1 MSERGPAVRAPASS
15 ANLGSGFDVFGMALD
30 VYADVG
36 SGAPP
41 PGAQALDASHP
52 AVAPY
57 TDLGGTGPLWLR
69 SSIPMAR
76 GLGFSGAVRVAA
88 AALGAVVAGRSI
100 EQSRD
105 DILRVATALEGHG
118 DNAAASLFGGIVAN
132 IDHRIV
138 SLRVGPV
145 LSDARVVAWVP
156 DVTTST
162 DRSRRSLP
170 REVPREAAVHNLGR
184 AVQLALAVERDDP
197 ELLRG
202 ATADELHQAARI
214 PLVPGA
220 EEALRVG
227 VEAGAW
233 CSWLSGSGPT
243 VALLCDSDHVAAV
256 SRSLPPGGH
265 VKLLSIDTTGARVV
279 PLGEE

>member
-1 MSERGPAVRAPASS
+1 MTDARQVVRAPASS

-30 VYADVG
+30 VYADLG

-41 PGAQALDASHP
+41 PGAQALDGTHP

-57 TDLGGTGPLWLR
+57 AELGGTGPLWLE

-88 AALGAVVAGRSI
+88 AALGAVMAGRSI
-100 EQSRD
+100 DESSA
-105 DILRVATALEGHG
+105 DILGVATALEGHG
-118 DNAAASLFGGIVAN
+118 DNAAASLFGGVVAN
-132 IDHRIV
+132 IGGRAV
-138 SLRVGPV
+138 SLGVGPV

-156 DVTTST
+156 DATTST
-162 DRSRRSLP
+162 DRSRQSLP
-170 REVPREAAVHNLGR
+170 AEVSRRAAVHNLGR
-184 AVQLALAVERDDP
+184 AVQFALAVERDDP
-197 ELLRG
+197 DLLPG
-202 ATADELHQAARI
+202 ATADELHQAIRL
-214 PLVPGA
+214 PLIRGA

-243 VALLCDSDHVAAV
+243 VALLCDRVSADAV
-256 SRSLPPGGH
+256 SRSLPAAGH
-265 VKLLSIDTTGARVV
+265 VKLLSIDTVGARVV
-279 PLGEE
+279 SLGER

>member
-1 MSERGPAVRAPASS
+1 MTDGRQVVRAPASS

-41 PGAQALDASHP
+41 PGAHALDGTHP

-57 TDLGGTGPLWLR
+57 AEFAGTGPLWLK

-88 AALGAVVAGRSI
+88 AALGAVMAGRSI
-100 EQSRD
+100 DESSA
-105 DILRVATALEGHG
+105 DILGVATALEGHG
-118 DNAAASLFGGIVAN
+118 DNAAASLFGGVVAN
-132 IDHRIV
+132 IGGRAV
-138 SLRVGPV
+138 SLGVGPV

-162 DRSRRSLP
+162 ERSRRSLP
-170 REVPREAAVHNLGR
+170 AEVSRRAAVHNLGR
-184 AVQLALAVERDDP
+184 AVQFALAVERDDP
-197 ELLRG
+197 DLLRG
-202 ATADELHQAARI
+202 ATADEWHQAIRL
-214 PLVPGA
+214 PLIRGA

-243 VALLCDSDHVAAV
+243 VALLCHASCVGDVT
-256 SRSLPPGGH
+256 RSLPAAGH
-265 VKLLSIDTTGARVV
+265 VKLLSIDTVGARVV
-279 PLGEE
+279 PLGEG